1 MSMMNYTTWV
11 KEYKDGNFD
20 VKIGYFPE
28 DCHPSDCFDNSIDPD
43 TGKPYYDTDEMVRK
57 IEMGYLD
64 WFVARVQYLYDGIEM
79 GSAYLGGNLY
89 DDADKA
95 IEEGLSGY
103 LDDMIDEARDEA
115 QGCALEM
122 VERLK
127 KDFLEEA

>member
-1 MSMMNYTTWV
+1 MSLTNYTTWV

-20 VKIGYFPE
+20 VKVGYFPE
-28 DCHPSDCFDNSIDPD
+28 DCYVGDCFDDTCFEIEEMARRIDS
-43 TGKPYYDTDEMVRK
+43 
-57 IEMGYLD
+57 GYLD

-89 DDADKA
+89 EDAEKA

-103 LDDMIDEARDEA
+103 LEDMIDEARDEA
-115 QGCALEM
+115 QGRALEM

-127 KDFLEEA
+127 KDFLEVA